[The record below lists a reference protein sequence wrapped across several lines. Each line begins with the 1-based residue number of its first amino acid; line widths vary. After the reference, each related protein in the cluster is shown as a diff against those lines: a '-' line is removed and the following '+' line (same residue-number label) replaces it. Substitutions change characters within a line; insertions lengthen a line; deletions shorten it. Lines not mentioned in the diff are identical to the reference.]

1 MATPPLVPVVRYRE
15 IRPEGAD
22 HDALAFRNVAVR
34 LRAVADAFRGHAID
48 LGLNWSGRA
57 YGRFAEGFAPLPNR
71 LDALAEEL
79 DLQAGRIAHKTV
91 TIMETVMVPA
101 GGTHPR

>member
-1 MATPPLVPVVRYRE
+1 MVPVVRYRE

-22 HDALAFRNVAVR
+22 NDAMAFVNVAVR
-34 LRAVADAFRGHAID
+34 LREVAQTFRGDAID

-71 LDALAEEL
+71 LDAVAEEL
-79 DLQAGRIAHKTV
+79 DIQAGRISNKTV
-91 TIMETVMVPA
+91 TITETVMVPA
-101 GGTHPR
+101 GGTHPQ